1 VNLGDDIPEARL
13 APVKGIGTGTQII
26 HVTVGRIVLVY
37 IGQYALL
44 STGVDTF

>member
-1 VNLGDDIPEARL
+1 VNLSDDKPDVRL

-26 HVTVGRIVLVY
+26 HVTVGRIVLVR